1 MHRGIITEASFTQAH
16 DEFQVA
22 HRYIASAKIPHFGIH
37 VDKYDPRGQEESE
50 GSEETQPQVHEG
62 GKKDDTAV
70 FHENEIGWYKKRT
83 GEKEYLNVKESS
95 CQPV

>member
-50 GSEETQPQVHEG
+50 GSEETQPQVHEE
-62 GKKDDTAV
+62 GKKTIRLFSMKTRLAG
-70 FHENEIGWYKKRT
+70 IKK
-83 GEKEYLNVKESS
+83 EQVKKNI
-95 CQPV
+95 